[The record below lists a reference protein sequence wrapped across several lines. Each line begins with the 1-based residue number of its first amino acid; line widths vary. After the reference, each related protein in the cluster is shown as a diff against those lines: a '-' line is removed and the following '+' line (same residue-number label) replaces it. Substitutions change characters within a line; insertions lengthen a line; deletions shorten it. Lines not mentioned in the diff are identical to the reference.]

1 MRVAVIGAGVV
12 GAAVAAGLTRRGA
25 EVVLLD
31 RDVPGAGTTATT
43 IAWINSNNKDPD
55 HYFAFNHAGVRAH
68 HALAAGGGDWFVP
81 TGSLEVAAS
90 DEHRGWLAERVAKLR
105 SRAYPVRYLT
115 ADEVRELEPDL
126 VRPDGADYA
135 FFPEEAHAHPIRL
148 LARFLGEARDGG
160 ARVETGAEV
169 REIASSPS
177 GVTLALAGGRTL
189 TADVAVTCAG
199 RWTQEVAASA
209 GLTVPMLDPRVSGPA
224 VNAYLG
230 VTAPIPAR
238 LSRHVTTGRLNL
250 RPDGGGRIML
260 HALDLDATAD
270 PAAEPAPAIGTELL
284 SRLPGVLAPV
294 PGARLE
300 RLVVGQRAMP
310 ADGLTVAGFADGH
323 ARVYVVA
330 THSGIT
336 LSALLAEEVAAEVH
350 GAESAWLR
358 AYRPTRFA
366 AGGAGP
372 ASVPPRWPGEQ

>member
-43 IAWINSNNKDPD
+43 VAWINSNNKDPE
-55 HYFAFNHAGVRAH
+55 HYFAFNHAAVRAH

-81 TGSLEVAAS
+81 TGNLEVAAS
-90 DEHRGWLAERVAKLR
+90 DEHRAWLAERVAKLR
-105 SRAYPVRYLT
+105 GRGYPVRYVT
-115 ADEVRELEPDL
+115 ADEARALEPDL
-126 VRPDGADYA
+126 VRPGGADYA

-169 REIASSPS
+169 REIASSPA
-177 GVTLALAGGRTL
+177 GAALTLADGRTL
-189 TADVAVTCAG
+189 TADIAVTCAG

-209 GLTVPMLDPRVSGPA
+209 GLTVPMLDPRVSGRA
-224 VNAYLG
+224 TNAYLG
-230 VTAPIPAR
+230 VTSPVPAR
-238 LSRHVTTGRLNL
+238 LSRYVTTGGLNL
-250 RPDGGGRIML
+250 RPDGGGRILL
-260 HALDLDATAD
+260 HALELDATAD
-270 PAAEPAPAIGTELL
+270 PAAEPAPAIGAEML
-284 SRLPGVLAPV
+284 SRLAGVLGPV
-294 PGARLE
+294 AGARIE

-310 ADGLTVAGFADGH
+310 GDGLTVAGFADGH

-350 GAESAWLR
+350 GAESAWLSR
-358 AYRPTRFA
+358 YRPARFLD
-366 AGGAGP
+366 GGARP
-372 ASVPPRWPGEQ
+372 APVPPRRPGEQ